1 MKIMKRLFTA
11 AALVVGVS
19 SANAGIPVIDVASL
33 AQSVQQVVAWGQQNA
48 QMVEQ
53 ITQLRNQYAQLTNT
67 YNSMTGNRGLG
78 TLLNGAVDQATRRY
92 MPSDA
97 TQLGQLSGGVPGYG
111 ALQATINRYKASV
124 TTLPTTWFPAGSPAA
139 NTLASRV
146 DSLATQQALGEAA
159 YTANAQRTAD
169 LENMISTIGT
179 ADDPKAIAEINAR
192 ITAQQALIANE
203 STRIQAL
210 TYMQQLEKQ
219 QDEQRAR
226 EVVSTW
232 STYVMPPVSF

>member
-1 MKIMKRLFTA
+1 MKLFKRLLAAVGLTA
-11 AALVVGVS
+11 SIG
-19 SANAGIPVIDVASL
+19 SANAGIPVIDVANL
-33 AQSVQQVVAWGQQNA
+33 AQSIEQVVAWGQQNA

-78 TLLNGAVDQATRRY
+78 TLLNGAVDQAARRY
-92 MPSDA
+92 VPGDA
-97 TQLGQLSGGVPGYG
+97 TQLGQLSSGVAGFG
-111 ALQATINRYKASV
+111 SLQATINRYKSSV
-124 TTLPTTWFPAGSPAA
+124 TSLPTTWFPAGSPAA

-146 DSLATQQALGEAA
+146 NSLATQQALGEAA
-159 YTANAQRTAD
+159 YTSNAQRTAD
-169 LENMISTIGT
+169 LEDMISTIGT

-192 ITAQQALIANE
+192 IAAQQALIANE

-219 QDEQRAR
+219 QNEQRAR

-232 STYVMPPVSF
+232 STYVMPPITF